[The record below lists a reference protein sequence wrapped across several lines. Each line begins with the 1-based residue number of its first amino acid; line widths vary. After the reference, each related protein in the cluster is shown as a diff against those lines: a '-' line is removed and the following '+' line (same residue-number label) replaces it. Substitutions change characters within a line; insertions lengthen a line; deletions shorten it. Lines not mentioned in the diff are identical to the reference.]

1 MLAAGVGSGHRCP
14 QERPTSAWALE
25 TSSWTTCRVRG
36 ARARAALASAPVPA
50 GQTPA
55 VVTMRMLASSAQL
68 PGSLFQGQ
76 VFSDL
81 SAAQGWKKVCA
92 EQGW

>member
-1 MLAAGVGSGHRCP
+1 MLAAGVRLGHRCP

-36 ARARAALASAPVPA
+36 ARATLASAPVPA

-68 PGSLFQGQ
+68 PVSLFQRQ

-81 SAAQGWKKVCA
+81 SAAQGWRKLCA